1 MKKLTLL
8 AFLFGLAFQTHA
20 QTVARKTVVE
30 HFTNTRC
37 SVCASRNPAFYALI
51 DNYYPNGLIH
61 LAYHPSS
68 PYANCL
74 FSQQNTAEND
84 ARTNYYGVYGATPRV
99 AVQGLVR
106 PPSNPLLVAS
116 VIDSQ
121 INRTSVIDVQV
132 ALQLVG
138 NDSVRVRTLVRTV
151 GPSALG
157 NLNLFVALTEDTVF
171 YNAPNGETRHYDVFR
186 KALYNGNGL
195 VISAPAQ
202 GDSLVFYATVSKDAQ
217 WAASRL
223 NAVAIV
229 QHPVSKWIINAGKA
243 TENTPAFTGV
253 AEVATETEEVLLQVY
268 PNPTSGT
275 VTVRHEHF
283 AANLFIINALGQV
296 QVSRTAS
303 FVETFRLPEGLYS
316 VVLQSPE
323 GKILATERVL
333 VLP

>member
-84 ARTNYYGVYGATPRV
+84 ARTNYYGLYGATPRV

-116 VIDSQ
+116 VIDTQ

-138 NDSVRVRTLVRTV
+138 NDSVRIRTLVRTV

-157 NLNLFVALTEDTVF
+157 NMNLFVALTEDTVF

-186 KALYNGNGL
+186 KAVYSGNGL
-195 VISAPAQ
+195 SVNIPAQ
-202 GDSLVFYATVSKDAQ
+202 GDSLVFFATVPKDAQ

-223 NAVAIV
+223 NAVAIL
-229 QHPVSKWIINAGKA
+229 QHPVSKWIVNADKA
-243 TENTPAFTGV
+243 TENTPVFTGV
-253 AEVATETEEVLLQVY
+253 AELVTATETVLLAVF
-268 PNPTSGT
+268 PNPTSGE

-283 AANLFIINALGQV
+283 GANLFIVNTLGQV
-296 QVSRTAS
+296 QEQRTS
-303 FVETFRLPEGLYS
+303 NLVETFRLPEGLYT

-323 GKILATERVL
+323 GEILASKRLL